1 MELGLR
7 GKHVL
12 ITGGS
17 KGIGLACARVFLAE
31 GAKVTVTSR
40 SQQNLDQA
48 RAVIGDVR
56 TVAADLTDA
65 AAAARVVADC
75 EAQVGPIDVLVNC
88 AGAARRRP
96 PDELDPGAYRMAM
109 EAKYLPYVNT
119 MDPVVKRMAARG
131 HGVIVN
137 VIGNGGKVASPIHLA
152 GGAANAAL
160 MLVTTGLA
168 AAYARRGVRVVGVN
182 PALTNTERVAEGLR
196 ADATMLGISEDEAL
210 RRSQDRI
217 GMGRMAEPDEIAQV
231 VAFLASD
238 KASYVSGTTVT
249 MDGVQYPII
258 V

>member
-48 RAVIGDVR
+48 RAVIGDVL
-56 TVAADLTDA
+56 TIAADLADA
-65 AAAARVVADC
+65 AAAARVVVDC
-75 EAQVGPIDVLVNC
+75 EALVGPIEVLVNC

-182 PALTNTERVAEGLR
+182 PALTNTERVADGLR
-196 ADATMLGISEDEAL
+196 ADATLLGISEDEAL

-217 GMGRMAEPDEIAQV
+217 GMGRMAEPEEIAHV

>member
-7 GKHVL
+7 GRHVL

-17 KGIGLACARVFLAE
+17 KGIGLACARVFFAE
-31 GAKVTVTSR
+31 GAKVAVTSR
-40 SQQNLDQA
+40 SRENLAQA
-48 RAVIGDVR
+48 QAAIGEIL
-56 TVAADLTDA
+56 TLAADLSDA
-65 AAAARVVADC
+65 AEAARVVADC
-75 EAQVGPIDVLVNC
+75 EARPGPIDVLVNC

-96 PDELDPGAYRMAM
+96 PDELDPGAYRAAM

-119 MDPVVKRMAARG
+119 MDPVVKRMAARAR
-131 HGVIVN
+131 GVIVN

-160 MLVTTGLA
+160 MLVTAGLA

-196 ADATMLGISEDEAL
+196 ADAAMLGITEEEAL

-238 KASYVSGTTVT
+238 RASYVSGTTVT
-249 MDGVQYPII
+249 MDGVQYPI
-258 V
+258 VV

>member
-48 RAVIGDVR
+48 RAVIGDVL

-65 AAAARVVADC
+65 AAAARVVVDC

>member
-1 MELGLR
+1 
-7 GKHVL
+7 
-12 ITGGS
+12 
-17 KGIGLACARVFLAE
+17 
-31 GAKVTVTSR
+31 
-40 SQQNLDQA
+40 
-48 RAVIGDVR
+48 
-56 TVAADLTDA
+56 
-65 AAAARVVADC
+65 
-75 EAQVGPIDVLVNC
+75 
-88 AGAARRRP
+88 
-96 PDELDPGAYRMAM
+96 M

>member
-48 RAVIGDVR
+48 RAVVGDVL
-56 TVAADLTDA
+56 TVAADLADA

-75 EAQVGPIDVLVNC
+75 EAQAGPIDVLVNC
-88 AGAARRRP
+88 AGAARRQP
-96 PDELDPGAYRMAM
+96 PDELDPAAYRMAM

>member
-1 MELGLR
+1 VELGLR

-17 KGIGLACARVFLAE
+17 KGIGLACARVFVAE
-31 GAKVTVTSR
+31 GARVTVTSR
-40 SQQNLDQA
+40 SEQNLAHA
-48 RAVIGDVR
+48 RATLGAVL
-56 TVAADLTDA
+56 TLAADLSDADA
-65 AAAARVVADC
+65 AAGVVAAC
-75 EAQVGPIDVLVNC
+75 EAQVGPIEVLVNC

-96 PDELDPGAYRMAM
+96 PDELDPAAYRLAM

-119 MDPVVKRMAARG
+119 MDPVIKRMAAKGR
-131 HGVIVN
+131 GVIVN

-160 MLVTTGLA
+160 MLVTAGLA

-182 PALTNTERVAEGLR
+182 PALTNTERVAEGLH
-196 ADATMLGISEDEAL
+196 ADAHMLGITEAEAL
-210 RRSQDRI
+210 RRSEDRI
-217 GMGRMAEPDEIAQV
+217 GMGRMAEPEEIAQV

-249 MDGVQYPII
+249 MDGVQYP
-258 V
+258 VVV

>member
-40 SQQNLDQA
+40 SRENLDQA
-48 RAVIGDVR
+48 RAALGEVL
-56 TVAADLTDA
+56 TLAADLADPA
-65 AAAARVVADC
+65 AALRTVEAC
-75 EAQVGPIDVLVNC
+75 EAHLGPIDVLVNC

-96 PDELDPGAYRMAM
+96 PDELDPAAYRMAM